1 VWLLRIGFWFFLV
14 YGFLAQEGT
23 KQRARTTNQN
33 HKPKTT
39 NRKPET
45 MDFSNPI
52 LIKEMR
58 SRMRG
63 KRAFLVLTGYVV
75 ILSMII
81 SLIYIVLHKNAPS
94 TVVNQAGSVLTPVL
108 IYVQMGLICLIAPT
122 FSASAISSEREQQT
136 FDLLIASLAQP
147 STILFGKVGAAL
159 SYLFLT
165 LFGSLPLIALTYSLM
180 IVAGVTFCSMSF
192 YWSTLIRRGVL
203 AQLAS
208 LVAVIFLVAAM
219 PALALFFSALAGNF
233 NGAPSQT
240 FMNIVFL
247 LLRTNPFAA
256 IASQIPGIPMPAN
269 IWLHDVPVWV
279 TQVIFYL
286 ILTAVSLLL
295 SLRRL
300 HRVRSWI

>member
-1 VWLLRIGFWFFLV
+1 
-14 YGFLAQEGT
+14 
-23 KQRARTTNQN
+23 
-33 HKPKTT
+33 
-39 NRKPET
+39 
-45 MDFSNPI
+45 MDFKNPI

-58 SRMRG
+58 TRMRG

-75 ILSMII
+75 VLSLII

-165 LFGSLPLIALTYSLM
+165 LFGSLPLIALTYSLGG
-180 IVAGVTFCSMSF
+180 VALRDIAIAYLIMVVSGVTFCSMSF
-192 YWSTLIRRGVL
+192 LWSTMIRRGVL
-203 AQLAS
+203 AQLTS
-208 LVAVIFLVAAM
+208 LIAVIFLVAAM

-233 NGAPSQT
+233 NAAPSPA
-240 FMNIVFL
+240 FINIMFL

-256 IASQIPGIPMPAN
+256 IASQIPGIPIPAN
-269 IWLHDVPVWV
+269 VWLHNVPLWV

-286 ILTAVSLLL
+286 VLTAFSLFL

-300 HRVRSWI
+300 QRVRSWI

>member
-1 VWLLRIGFWFFLV
+1 
-14 YGFLAQEGT
+14 
-23 KQRARTTNQN
+23 
-33 HKPKTT
+33 
-39 NRKPET
+39 
-45 MDFSNPI
+45 MDWKNPI

-75 ILSMII
+75 TLSLII

-165 LFGSLPLIALTYSLM
+165 LFGSLPLIALTYSLGG
-180 IVAGVTFCSMSF
+180 VALRDIAIAYLIMVVSGVTFCSMSF
-192 YWSTLIRRGVL
+192 LWSTMIRRGVL
-203 AQLAS
+203 AQLTS
-208 LVAVIFLVAAM
+208 LIAVIFLVAAM

-233 NGAPSQT
+233 NAAPSPA
-240 FMNIVFL
+240 FINIMFL

-256 IASQIPGIPMPAN
+256 IASQIPGIPIPAN
-269 IWLHDVPVWV
+269 VWLHSVPLWV

-286 ILTAVSLLL
+286 ILTALSLFL

-300 HRVRSWI
+300 QRVRSWI

>member
-1 VWLLRIGFWFFLV
+1 
-14 YGFLAQEGT
+14 
-23 KQRARTTNQN
+23 
-33 HKPKTT
+33 
-39 NRKPET
+39 

-63 KRAFLVLTGYVV
+63 KRAFLVLTTYVLT
-75 ILSMII
+75 LSLII
-81 SLIYIVLHKNAPS
+81 SLIYIVLHANAPT

-165 LFGSLPLIALTYSLM
+165 LFGSLPLIALTYSLGG
-180 IVAGVTFCSMSF
+180 VALRDITIAYLVMTVSGVTFCSMSF
-192 YWSTLIRRGVL
+192 FLSTLIRRGVL
-203 AQLAS
+203 AQLTS
-208 LVAVIFLVAAM
+208 LIVVIFLVAAM
-219 PALALFFSALAGNF
+219 PALALFFTALAGNF
-233 NGAPSQT
+233 NNAPST
-240 FMNIVFL
+240 SFINIVFL

-256 IASQIPGIPMPAN
+256 IAFQIPGIPIPAN
-269 IWLHDVPVWV
+269 VWLQSVPVWV

-286 ILTAVSLLL
+286 VLSAVSLFL

-300 HRVRSWI
+300 QRVRSWI

>member
-1 VWLLRIGFWFFLV
+1 M
-14 YGFLAQEGT
+14 
-23 KQRARTTNQN
+23 N
-33 HKPKTT
+33 
-39 NRKPET
+39 
-45 MDFSNPI
+45 FSNPI

-75 ILSMII
+75 TLSLII
-81 SLIYIVLHKNAPS
+81 SLIYIVLHKNAPT

-147 STILFGKVGAAL
+147 STILFGKLGAAL

-165 LFGSLPLIALTYSLM
+165 LFGSLPLIALTYSLGG
-180 IVAGVTFCSMSF
+180 VALRDIAIAYLIMAASGVTFCSMSF
-192 YWSTLIRRGVL
+192 FWSTLIRRGVL
-203 AQLAS
+203 AQLTS
-208 LVAVIFLVAAM
+208 LIAVIFLVAAM
-219 PALALFFSALAGNF
+219 PALALFFSALSGSFSN
-233 NGAPSQT
+233 APSQA
-240 FMNIVFL
+240 FVNIMFL

-256 IASQIPGIPMPAN
+256 IAFQIPGIPIPAN
-269 IWLHDVPVWV
+269 VWLQSVPVWV

-286 ILTAVSLLL
+286 VLTAVSLAL

-300 HRVRSWI
+300 RRVRSWI

>member
-1 VWLLRIGFWFFLV
+1 
-14 YGFLAQEGT
+14 
-23 KQRARTTNQN
+23 
-33 HKPKTT
+33 
-39 NRKPET
+39 

-63 KRAFLVLTGYVV
+63 RRAFVVLTGYVV
-75 ILSMII
+75 TLSIII
-81 SLIYIVLHKNAPS
+81 SLIYLVLHQNAPT

-147 STILFGKVGAAL
+147 STIMFGKVGAAL

-165 LFGSLPLIALTYSLM
+165 LFGSMPLITLTYSLGG
-180 IVAGVTFCSMSF
+180 VALRDIAIAYLVMAVSGVTFCSLGF
-192 YWSTLIRRGVL
+192 FWSTLIRRGVL
-203 AQLAS
+203 AQLTS
-208 LVAVIFLVAAM
+208 LIAVIFMVAAM
-219 PALALFFSALAGNF
+219 PALALFFSVLSGNF
-233 NGAPSQT
+233 NQAPSPA
-240 FMNIVFL
+240 FVNVMFL

-256 IASQIPGIPMPAN
+256 IASQIPGIPIPPN
-269 IWLHDVPVWV
+269 VWLYDVPLWI

-286 ILTAVSLLL
+286 VVTGL
-295 SLRRL
+295 SLFFSFRRL
-300 HRVRSWI
+300 QRVRSWI

>member
-1 VWLLRIGFWFFLV
+1 
-14 YGFLAQEGT
+14 
-23 KQRARTTNQN
+23 
-33 HKPKTT
+33 
-39 NRKPET
+39 
-45 MDFSNPI
+45 MDLSNPI

-58 SRMRG
+58 TRMRG
-63 KRAFLVLTGYVV
+63 KRAFLVLTGY
-75 ILSMII
+75 IITLSMII
-81 SLIYIVLHKNAPS
+81 GLIYIVLHKNAPT

-136 FDLLIASLAQP
+136 FDLLIASLATP
-147 STILFGKVGAAL
+147 TTILFGKVGAAL

-165 LFGSLPLIALTYSLM
+165 LFGSLPLIALTYSLGGVALRDIAVAYLVM
-180 IVAGVTFCSMSF
+180 IVAGVTYCSMSF

-203 AQLAS
+203 AQLTS

-219 PALALFFSALAGNF
+219 PALALFFSALAGSF
-233 NGAPSQT
+233 SAGPSQA
-240 FMNIVFL
+240 FLNIVFL

-256 IASQIPGIPMPAN
+256 IASQIPGIPIPAN
-269 IWLHDVPVWV
+269 IWLRSVPVWV

-286 ILTAVSLLL
+286 VLTAVSLYL

-300 HRVRSWI
+300 RRVRSWI